1 MPTGASAAGVIGVD
15 DLRTRAPV
23 RFPAHQCSACGVR
36 AGGVFGGLDPTSLV
50 ELERLR
56 HAVIHP
62 SGTVLFEEGDSAR
75 AIYCLCSGRVK
86 LSSSS
91 EEGRAVILGIAVP
104 GDVLG
109 IGPLLLGTRHDM
121 TAETLERV
129 HLCMFPRVP
138 FLSFLECDPRMG
150 LALARR
156 LSGELSAAYR
166 QVRGAVLKQSS
177 ERLAEVLLALCETH
191 GRPVPEGICVRLNL
205 SQEELAALIGVS
217 RRSLNRGLAKLRG
230 DGIIESRG
238 RSILVRNCDALRRR
252 PAALFSY

>member
-1 MPTGASAAGVIGVD
+1 MPAGPGAAGYIAVD

-23 RFPAHQCSACGVR
+23 RFPAHQCAACGVR
-36 AGGVFGGLDPTSLV
+36 AAGIFSGLDPATLAD
-50 ELERLR
+50 LERPR
-56 HAVIHP
+56 QAAIYP
-62 SGTVLFEEGDSAR
+62 SGATLFQEGGAPSAV
-75 AIYCLCSGRVK
+75 YCLCSGRVK

-91 EEGRAVILGIAVP
+91 EDGRAVILGIAVP

-109 IGPLLLGTRHDM
+109 IGPLLLGARHDM

-129 HLCMFPRVP
+129 HLCVLPRVP
-138 FLSFLECDPRMG
+138 FLSFLERNPRVGM
-150 LALARR
+150 ALARR

-205 SQEELAALIGVS
+205 SQDELAAMIGVS

-238 RSILVRNCDALRRR
+238 RSILVRDAQLLRRGLVA
-252 PAALFSY
+252 PITY